1 MDIETIMNNVG
12 AMAEV
17 TALFYTTLVKNG
29 VPDERALSITFA
41 FIEGIIK

>member
-29 VPDERALSITFA
+29 VPDERALSITLG

>member
-29 VPDERALSITFA
+29 VSDERALSITLG
-41 FIEGIIK
+41 FIESIIK